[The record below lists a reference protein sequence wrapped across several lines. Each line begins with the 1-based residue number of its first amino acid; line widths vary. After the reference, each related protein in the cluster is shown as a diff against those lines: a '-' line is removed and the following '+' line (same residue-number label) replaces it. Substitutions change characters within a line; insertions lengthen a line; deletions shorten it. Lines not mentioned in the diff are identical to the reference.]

1 MIPFL
6 SAPYGY
12 EMTPLR
18 QKRSRIGVIFLS
30 LVLVIALALPLPFVI
45 FRPGTPENVLGSMIT
60 VPQSYANL
68 DLASRDEDGQLFLTT
83 VFVTTPRSRVFGAEI
98 LRAWI
103 RGDEAVYPRD
113 AIYPKGQDAQ
123 EIKSQEQFEMTS
135 SQQYAIYNALSFL
148 GFEVPTE
155 ARVVEILEE
164 SDANGKLEIDDVVR
178 SVDGKAVASSGEIV
192 EIVRSKSPGDA
203 IAMEVERDGELRSVR
218 DIKLIENPQGAA
230 IGIFLVVDFD
240 SPVPI
245 SIDIRNTGGPS
256 AGMIFSLGIIEKMT
270 GEDLLRGRKIAG
282 SGTIDLEGRI
292 GAIGGIEA
300 KLIGARRKGATI
312 FLASV
317 NNCDDIAHTPEGL
330 QVIPVATLKEAVE
343 VLRDLDPSDRPS
355 CESRRSAQ

>member
-1 MIPFL
+1 
-6 SAPYGY
+6 
-12 EMTPLR
+12 MTPLR
-18 QKRSRIGVIFLS
+18 QKKSRIGVLFLA

-68 DLASRDEDGQLFLTT
+68 DLKSRDEDGQLFLTT
-83 VFVTTPRSRVFGAEI
+83 VFVTTPRSKVFGAEI

-113 AIYPKGQDAQ
+113 AIYPQGQDAKQ
-123 EIKSQEQFEMTS
+123 IKSQEQFEMAS

-148 GFEVPTE
+148 GFKVPTE
-155 ARVVEILEE
+155 ARVVEMLEE
-164 SDANGKLEIDDVVR
+164 SDAVGKIEIDDVIR
-178 SVDGKAVASSGEIV
+178 RVDGKEVASSSEIV
-192 EIVRSKSPGDA
+192 TIVRSKSPGDS
-203 IAMEVERDGELRSVR
+203 ITMEVERDGVIRTVR
-218 DIKLIENPQGAA
+218 EIRLIENPQGAA
-230 IGIFLVVDFD
+230 VGLFLVVDFD

-256 AGMIFSLGIIEKMT
+256 AGMIFALGIIEKMT
-270 GEDLLRGRKIAG
+270 EEDLLRGRKIAG
-282 SGTIDLEGRI
+282 SGTIDLDGRV

-317 NNCDDIAHTPEGL
+317 NNCDDIAHIPDGL
-330 QVIPVATLKEAVE
+330 QVIPVSTLRDAVE
-343 VLRDLDPSDRPS
+343 VLRDPDPSDRPTCS
-355 CESRRSAQ
+355 SSQ

>member
-6 SAPYGY
+6 SSPYGY

-18 QKRSRIGVIFLS
+18 QKKSRIGILFLAI
-30 LVLVIALALPLPFVI
+30 VLVIALALPLPFVI

-68 DLASRDEDGQLFLTT
+68 DLASRDDDGQLFLTT

-113 AIYPKGQDAQ
+113 AIYPQGQDAR

-148 GFEVPTE
+148 GFKVPTE
-155 ARVVEILEE
+155 ARVVEILKE
-164 SDANGKLEIDDVVR
+164 SDAIGKVEIDDVIR
-178 SVDGKAVASSGEIV
+178 TVDGRDVASSSEIV
-192 EIVRSKSPGDA
+192 EIVRSKSPGDS
-203 IAMEVERDGELRSVR
+203 ITMEVERDGVLRTVR
-218 DIKLIENPQGAA
+218 D
-230 IGIFLVVDFD
+230 V
-240 SPVPI
+240 
-245 SIDIRNTGGPS
+245 
-256 AGMIFSLGIIEKMT
+256 
-270 GEDLLRGRKIAG
+270 
-282 SGTIDLEGRI
+282 
-292 GAIGGIEA
+292 

-317 NNCDDIAHTPEGL
+317 NNCDDIAHIPDGL
-330 QVIPVATLKEAVE
+330 QVIPVATLREAVE
-343 VLRDLDPSDRPS
+343 VLRDPDPSNRPTCS
-355 CESRRSAQ
+355 SPQ

>member
-6 SAPYGY
+6 SSPYGY

-18 QKRSRIGVIFLS
+18 QKKSRIGMLFLA

-113 AIYPKGQDAQ
+113 AIYPQGQDAR

-135 SQQYAIYNALSFL
+135 SQQYAIDNALTFL
-148 GFEVPTE
+148 GFKVPTE
-155 ARVVEILEE
+155 ARVVEILKE
-164 SDANGKLEIDDVVR
+164 SDAIGKVEIDDVIR
-178 SVDGKAVASSGEIV
+178 TVDGRDVASSSEIV
-192 EIVRSKSPGDA
+192 AIVRSKSPGDS
-203 IAMEVERDGELRSVR
+203 ITMEVERDGVLRTVR
-218 DIKLIENPQGAA
+218 DVKLIENPQGAA
-230 IGIFLVVDFD
+230 IGLFLVVDFD

-256 AGMIFSLGIIEKMT
+256 AGMIFTLGIIEKMT

-317 NNCDDIAHTPEGL
+317 NNCDDIAHIPDGL
-330 QVIPVATLKEAVE
+330 QVIPVATLREAVE
-343 VLRDLDPSDRPS
+343 VLRDPDPSNRPTCS
-355 CESRRSAQ
+355 STP